1 MKRINLLI
9 ICLFCF
15 PFLGMDTLTV
25 PIQESKPV
33 KIRIMKIRPT
43 MKQLIQLK
51 ESELQ
56 RANSD
61 LKTEI
66 ATFE

>member
-1 MKRINLLI
+1 MKHLKLLLM
-9 ICLFCF
+9 CVFCF
-15 PFLGMDTLTV
+15 PFLGMDTM
-25 PIQESKPV
+25 PKPEQQPV
-33 KIRIMKIRPT
+33 RIRKTAIRPT

-56 RANSD
+56 RINSD